1 MAKILYDANYDKE
14 LVAKRNQCHDLCHQY
29 NQLLP
34 TTVKE
39 RKKVLQAII
48 GEMEDDL
55 IIEQP
60 FYCDY
65 GTNIRLGKQV
75 YLNMHTIMLDA
86 AEIYVEDHVFVGPNC
101 AFYTAGHP
109 FSIEDRRAG
118 LEYAL
123 PIHVEED
130 VWIGGNT
137 VVMAGVTIGKGSVI
151 GAGSVVTKDIPPYVL
166 AAGNPCRIIRSI
178 KEEAKIKS
186 DCQ

>member
-34 TTVKE
+34 TAVEE

-75 YLNMHTIMLDA
+75 YLNMHSGSSFLYRRSSSRFRVCFA
-86 AEIYVEDHVFVGPNC
+86 
-101 AFYTAGHP
+101 YT
-109 FSIEDRRAG
+109 
-118 LEYAL
+118 
-123 PIHVEED
+123 
-130 VWIGGNT
+130 
-137 VVMAGVTIGKGSVI
+137 
-151 GAGSVVTKDIPPYVL
+151 
-166 AAGNPCRIIRSI
+166 C
-178 KEEAKIKS
+178 
-186 DCQ
+186 

>member
-1 MAKILYDANYDKE
+1 MCIRD
-14 LVAKRNQCHDLCHQY
+14 R
-29 NQLLP
+29 
-34 TTVKE
+34 
-39 RKKVLQAII
+39 
-48 GEMEDDL
+48 
-55 IIEQP
+55 

-86 AEIYVEDHVFVGPNC
+86 AEIHVEDHVFVGPNC

>member
-34 TTVKE
+34 T
-39 RKKVLQAII
+39 A
-48 GEMEDDL
+48 
-55 IIEQP
+55 
-60 FYCDY
+60 
-65 GTNIRLGKQV
+65 
-75 YLNMHTIMLDA
+75 IMLDA
-86 AEIYVEDHVFVGPNC
+86 AEIHVEDHVFVGPNC

>member
-34 TTVKE
+34 TAVEE

-65 GTNIRLGKQV
+65 GTNIRLGKQEMCIRDRASSI
-75 YLNMHTIMLDA
+75 LRR
-86 AEIYVEDHVFVGPNC
+86 
-101 AFYTAGHP
+101 
-109 FSIEDRRAG
+109 FSFLFIRT
-118 LEYAL
+118 LF
-123 PIHVEED
+123 
-130 VWIGGNT
+130 
-137 VVMAGVTIGKGSVI
+137 
-151 GAGSVVTKDIPPYVL
+151 
-166 AAGNPCRIIRSI
+166 RI
-178 KEEAKIKS
+178 
-186 DCQ
+186 

>member
-34 TTVKE
+34 TAVKE

-118 LEYAL
+118 
-123 PIHVEED
+123 
-130 VWIGGNT
+130 
-137 VVMAGVTIGKGSVI
+137 
-151 GAGSVVTKDIPPYVL
+151 
-166 AAGNPCRIIRSI
+166 
-178 KEEAKIKS
+178 
-186 DCQ
+186 